1 MGILH
6 LKVTV
11 SYTHIFELIDD
22 DYKGLCATVLN
33 VVDAI
38 TLGVVGFCFIFVTK
52 DGVRF
57 MEITFLLS
65 SIFVVL
71 YIVFVPESPS
81 WLLSTDQQ
89 DEALKCLNFIAKLN
103 GSHERIPKSTDFD
116 IVS

>member
-1 MGILH
+1 MIIYLFSAGLMTYSLSLRQKSIGYFIMGILH

-65 SIFVVL
+65 SIFVIL

-81 WLLSTDQQ
+81 WLLSTDQ
-89 DEALKCLNFIAKLN
+89 
-103 GSHERIPKSTDFD
+103 
-116 IVS
+116 